1 MGNIY
6 DGAFRT
12 ILNDCRKLIIPVI
25 NEIFDEHYTGEEEI
39 RFFPNEHFLDQ
50 QDAADK
56 ERITDT
62 NFQIIGKIVKKYH
75 LECESSL
82 PDGKITVRLFEYD
95 AQIALDEGEFT
106 EETLTV
112 TFPNTAVMY
121 LRAYKKT
128 PDKMKY
134 VIVTPGGT
142 VQYDVPIMKVQSY
155 SLDEIFEKRLLML
168 IPFYIFSHE
177 KSFLEYNN
185 NEQKL
190 EELKA
195 EYRIILER
203 LDDLEKQGIIGAF
216 DKRTII
222 ELSSDVIRE
231 IARKYENVQ
240 KGIGAMM
247 RGPLIQTEA
256 RTILNRGISQGI
268 SQGISETKKETAL
281 RMLKMGKLTVEEIAE
296 YSALSVAEVEQLAN
310 LRTV

>member
-62 NFQIIGKIVKKYH
+62 NFQIIGRIAKKYH

-82 PDGKITVRLFEYD
+82 PDGRITIRLFEYD
-95 AQIALDEGEFT
+95 AQIALDEGEVT

-134 VIVTPGGT
+134 VIITPGGT

-177 KSFLEYNN
+177 KSFSEYNN

-268 SQGISETKKETAL
+268 SETKKETAL

-296 YSALSVAEVEQLAN
+296 YSALSVAEVEQLVN
-310 LRTV
+310 PQTI

>member
-62 NFQIIGKIVKKYH
+62 SFQIIGRIVKKYH

-82 PDGKITVRLFEYD
+82 PDGKITIRLFEYD
-95 AQIALDEGEFT
+95 AQIALDEGEVT

-177 KSFLEYNN
+177 KSFSEYNN

-256 RTILNRGISQGI
+256 RTILNRGIS
-268 SQGISETKKETAL
+268 ENKKETAL
-281 RMLKMGKLTVEEIAE
+281 RMLKVGKLTVEEIAE

-310 LRTV
+310 LQTV

>member
-1 MGNIY
+1 MANIY

-25 NEIFDEHYTGEEEI
+25 NEIFKEHYTGEEEI

-62 NFQIIGKIVKKYH
+62 NFQIIGRIVKKYH

-82 PDGKITVRLFEYD
+82 PDGKITIRLFEYD
-95 AQIALDEGEFT
+95 AQIALDEGEVT

-121 LRAYKKT
+121 LRSYKKT

-177 KSFLEYNN
+177 KSFSEYNN

-256 RTILNRGISQGI
+256 RTILNES
-268 SQGISETKKETAL
+268 KKETAL

-310 LRTV
+310 HQTI

>member
-25 NEIFDEHYTGEEEI
+25 NEIFKEHYTGEEEI

-62 NFQIIGKIVKKYH
+62 NFQIIGRIVKKYH

-82 PDGKITVRLFEYD
+82 PDGKITIRLFEYD
-95 AQIALDEGEFT
+95 AQIALDEGEVT

-121 LRAYKKT
+121 LRSYKKT

-177 KSFLEYNN
+177 KSFSEYNN

-256 RTILNRGISQGI
+256 RTILNES
-268 SQGISETKKETAL
+268 KKETAL

-296 YSALSVAEVEQLAN
+296 YPALSVAEVEQLAN
-310 LRTV
+310 PQTI